1 MKRPLRI
8 LVLGTSAGGGD
19 WPPLVAAA
27 VSLAEAGH
35 EIAYL
40 GDEGLARATAETG
53 LTIETVSPGRD
64 LPARMRDW
72 QVARLQNP
80 ATPIPILD
88 WVDDVAP
95 RAVERAKSL
104 APDLL
109 LCSNFTAPLGIRV
122 REEVRT
128 PMCLINA
135 TYYLGP
141 GSPRRLEE
149 DFAPGATEAQG
160 FAQLIQS
167 GDLVLHATDAQFDPP
182 PKPIP
187 RNHHWVGTLIWEP
200 AQEPPPWLAEPGD
213 PWALVTL
220 SSERQENEIELARAA
235 IGALASFPLRTL
247 VTLADPQ
254 PREELGAQAANVRV
268 ETFVPHSPVLERAAL
283 CVAHAGHGI
292 VAKALQFGVP
302 MVLVPWDRDQPGVAA
317 RAEALG
323 VARVVARDALTP
335 ETLAAAIREVLE
347 GPEYARRARYHRER
361 LRAESPASSRVCEL
375 VTAFMSK
382 SVAIEPG

>member
-1 MKRPLRI
+1 MKRSLRI
-8 LVLGTSAGGGD
+8 FVLGTSAGGGD

-40 GDEGLARATAETG
+40 GDEGLARATAGTG

-64 LPARMRDW
+64 LPARIREW
-72 QVARLQNP
+72 EVARLQNP
-80 ATPIPILD
+80 AAPIPILD
-88 WVDDVAP
+88 WVDEVAP
-95 RAVERAKSL
+95 HAVERAKSL

-109 LCSNFTAPLGIRV
+109 LCSDFTAPLGIRV

-128 PMCLINA
+128 PMCLING

-141 GSPRRLEE
+141 GSRRRLEE
-149 DFAPGATEAQG
+149 DFAPGTTEAQG
-160 FAQLIQS
+160 FAQLLQS

-182 PKPIP
+182 PEPRP

-200 AQEPPPWLAEPGD
+200 VREPPAWLAEPGD

-220 SSERQENEIELARAA
+220 SSVRQPDEIELARAA
-235 IGALASFPLRTL
+235 IGALADFPLRVLLTL
-247 VTLADPQ
+247 GDADQ
-254 PREELGAQAANVRV
+254 RDELGAHAANARV

-283 CVAHAGHGI
+283 CVSHSGHGI
-292 VAKALQFGVP
+292 VAKALRFGVP
-302 MVLVPWDRDQPGVAA
+302 MVLVPWGRDQPGVAA

-323 VARVVARDALTP
+323 VAHVVKRDALTP
-335 ETLAAAIREVLE
+335 ETLAEAIRAVLE
-347 GPEYARRARYHRER
+347 NPSYAERARYHGER
-361 LRAESPASSRVCEL
+361 LRPESPPAKVHEL
-375 VTAFMSK
+375 VTAFMAERARS
-382 SVAIEPG
+382 SAG